1 VAKTDS
7 PGLVIVWFPLESVV
21 RQRPHNIATLPTPA
35 PSLAHIAPVLA
46 VPPGLPSWVTKDYI
60 EETIRVW
67 QTASKTPLTQEGA
80 IEIIMNMSRLLD
92 VLLDKDAG

>member
-1 VAKTDS
+1 
-7 PGLVIVWFPLESVV
+7 V
-21 RQRPHNIATLPTPA
+21 RQRPHNFAAMPTPA
-35 PSLAHIAPVLA
+35 PSSAHVAPGLA
-46 VPPGLPSWVTKDYI
+46 VPPGLPSWVTKDFI

-67 QTASKTPLTQEGA
+67 QPASKTPLTQDGA